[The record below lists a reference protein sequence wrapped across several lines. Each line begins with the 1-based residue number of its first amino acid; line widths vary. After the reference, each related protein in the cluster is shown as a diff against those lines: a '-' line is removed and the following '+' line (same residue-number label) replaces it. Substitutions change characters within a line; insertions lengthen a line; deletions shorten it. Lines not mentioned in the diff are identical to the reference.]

1 MEDDDST
8 YRFDYSREFLNWAL
22 TPPGFRADWLV
33 GVRNEKKELV
43 ASITGVP
50 VTVLVEEDKI
60 KMCEIN
66 FLCVHKDYRAYKLAA
81 LLISE
86 VTRRVNLR
94 DKWQAV
100 RIYLFRSILLARH
113 CPPLSQE
120 QHTIIVLLILR
131 N

>member
-50 VTVLVEEDKI
+50 VTVLAEEDKI

-100 RIYLFRSILLARH
+100 RI
-113 CPPLSQE
+113 
-120 QHTIIVLLILR
+120 
-131 N
+131 